1 MSDLDKMCGVWEN
14 EDKNGNKYFS
24 GKLKDGTKLVMFSN
38 TFKDKENSTVNIPDY
53 YLYKD
58 KASEDGGDLPV

>member
-38 TFKDKENSTVNIPDY
+38 TFKDKETSPDY

-58 KASEDGGDLPV
+58 KPSEDGGDLPI